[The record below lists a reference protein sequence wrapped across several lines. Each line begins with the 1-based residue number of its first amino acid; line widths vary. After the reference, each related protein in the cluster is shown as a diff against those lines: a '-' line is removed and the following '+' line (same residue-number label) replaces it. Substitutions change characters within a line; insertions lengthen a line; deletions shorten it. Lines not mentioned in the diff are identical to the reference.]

1 MQEMETVI
9 RHPLF
14 QFIFSGCVVLIQL
27 YFVSLLKPIKKTLDR
42 LDISINKIWDAVGDV
57 EKQLNTLQGEHNA
70 HKDTCHTRRG
80 SE

>member
-42 LDISINKIWDAVGDV
+42 LDVSINKIWDTIGEV
-57 EKQLNTLQGEHNA
+57 EKQVNILQGEHDA
-70 HKDTCHTRRG
+70 SACSKSRRKK
-80 SE
+80 

>member
-42 LDISINKIWDAVGDV
+42 LDVSIDKIWDAVGDV
-57 EKQLNTLQGEHNA
+57 EKQLNQLQGQH
-70 HKDTCHTRRG
+70 DIMCG
-80 SE
+80 SKGKKHG